1 MRIYHNQLTN
11 TLSQGFKPV
20 WLVFGDEPWQK
31 NNSLFVIKQH
41 CQQQGFS
48 ETVRYSADDK
58 FDWNILVEEYQAMS
72 LFAAQRIIEIELV
85 TGKIAEAG
93 SKILLKLSENFHQDV
108 QLIFHGPKVDASGQK
123 RKWFKTLEQLGCFI
137 PLYDI
142 EGRQLQQWLNQQI
155 KQQQLNIH
163 SDVIPL
169 MIELFEGN
177 LPALEQE
184 LQKFSLLFGTNLIT
198 AEDAEKLLIKQ
209 AKFNPFQVIDTLLS
223 GNITKCISML
233 DQLQHEGAAIGQL
246 VWFIHKE
253 ITQLSSMVEQLE
265 QGVPINDI
273 YKKYRIWDKK
283 KPLYQHALKNI
294 SRNNLHQAQARLAQT
309 DLLSKTSSDFNPFIL
324 LADVCISLYHGQTT
338 KNFSLD
344 YEYA

>member
-1 MRIYHNQLTN
+1 MRIYHNQLSN
-11 TLSQGFKPV
+11 TLNQGFKPV

-31 NNSLFVIKQH
+31 NNSLTAIKQH

-48 ETVRYSADDK
+48 EVIRFSADDK
-58 FDWNILVEEYQAMS
+58 FDWNLLVEEYQAMS
-72 LFAAQRIIEIELV
+72 LFSAQRIIEIELV
-85 TGKIAEAG
+85 TGKIADAG
-93 SKILLKLSENFHQDV
+93 SKILLKLSENFHPDV
-108 QLIFHGPKVDASGQK
+108 QLIFHGPKIDSAGQK
-123 RKWFKTLEQLGCFI
+123 RKWFKSLEQLGCFV

-155 KQQQLNIH
+155 KQHKLNIH
-163 SDVIPL
+163 HDVTPL

-184 LQKFSLLFGTNLIT
+184 LQKFSLLFGTQLIV

-209 AKFNPFQVIDTLLS
+209 AKFNPFQVVDTLLS
-223 GNITKCISML
+223 GDLKKCIGML

-246 VWFIHKE
+246 IWFIHKE
-253 ITQLSSMVEQLE
+253 IAQLSTMLE
-265 QGVPINDI
+265 QIEQGESIDNI

-283 KPLYQHALKNI
+283 KPLYQYALKHI
-294 SRNNLHQAQARLAQT
+294 SRDNIYQAQARLAQT
-309 DLLSKTSSDFNPFIL
+309 DLISKTSSDFNPFIL

-338 KNFSLD
+338 KKFNLD
-344 YEYA
+344 YEFG

>member
-1 MRIYHNQLTN
+1 MRIYHNQLSN
-11 TLSQGFKPV
+11 TLNQGFKPV

-31 NNSLFVIKQH
+31 NNSLTAIKQH

-48 ETVRYSADDK
+48 EVIRFSADDK
-58 FDWNILVEEYQAMS
+58 FDWNLLVEEYQAMS
-72 LFAAQRIIEIELV
+72 LFSAQRIIEIELV
-85 TGKIAEAG
+85 NGKIADAG
-93 SKILLKLSENFHQDV
+93 SKILLKLSENFHPDV
-108 QLIFHGPKVDASGQK
+108 QLIFHGPKIDSAGQK
-123 RKWFKTLEQLGCFI
+123 RKWFKSLEQLGCFV

-155 KQQQLNIH
+155 KQHKLNIH
-163 SDVIPL
+163 HDVTPL

-184 LQKFSLLFGTNLIT
+184 LQKFSLLFGTQLIV

-209 AKFNPFQVIDTLLS
+209 AKFNPFQVVDTLLS
-223 GNITKCISML
+223 GDLKKCIGML

-246 VWFIHKE
+246 IWFIHKE
-253 ITQLSSMVEQLE
+253 IAQLSTMLE
-265 QGVPINDI
+265 QIEQGESIDNI

-283 KPLYQHALKNI
+283 KPLYQYALKHI
-294 SRNNLHQAQARLAQT
+294 SRDNIYQAQARLAQT
-309 DLLSKTSSDFNPFIL
+309 DLISKTSSDFNPFIL

-338 KNFSLD
+338 KKFNLD
-344 YEYA
+344 YEFG

>member
-1 MRIYHNQLTN
+1 MRIYHNQLSN
-11 TLSQGFKPV
+11 TLNQGFKPV

-31 NNSLFVIKQH
+31 NNSLTAIKQH

-48 ETVRYSADDK
+48 EVIRFSADDK
-58 FDWNILVEEYQAMS
+58 FDWNLLVEEYQAMS
-72 LFAAQRIIEIELV
+72 LFSAQRIIEIELV
-85 TGKIAEAG
+85 NGKIADAG
-93 SKILLKLSENFHQDV
+93 SKILLKLSENFHPDV
-108 QLIFHGPKVDASGQK
+108 QLIFHGPKIDSAGQK
-123 RKWFKTLEQLGCFI
+123 RKWFKSLEQLGCFV

-155 KQQQLNIH
+155 KQHKLNIH
-163 SDVIPL
+163 HDVTPL

-184 LQKFSLLFGTNLIT
+184 LQKFSLLFGTQLIV

-209 AKFNPFQVIDTLLS
+209 AKFNPFQVVDTLLS
-223 GNITKCISML
+223 GDLKKCIGML

-246 VWFIHKE
+246 IWFIHKE
-253 ITQLSSMVEQLE
+253 IVQLSTMLE
-265 QGVPINDI
+265 QIEQGESIDSI

-283 KPLYQHALKNI
+283 KPLYQYALKHI
-294 SRNNLHQAQARLAQT
+294 SRDNIYQAQARLAQT
-309 DLLSKTSSDFNPFIL
+309 DLISKTSSDFNPFIL

-338 KNFSLD
+338 KKFNLD
-344 YEYA
+344 YEFD

>member
-1 MRIYHNQLTN
+1 MRIYHNQLSN
-11 TLSQGFKPV
+11 TLKQGFKPV

-31 NNSLFVIKQH
+31 NNSLTTIKQH

-48 ETVRYSADDK
+48 EVIRFSADDK
-58 FDWNILVEEYQAMS
+58 FDWNLLVEEYQAMS
-72 LFAAQRIIEIELV
+72 LFSAQRIIEIELV
-85 TGKIAEAG
+85 TGKIADAG
-93 SKILLKLSENFHQDV
+93 SKILLKLSENFHPDV
-108 QLIFHGPKVDASGQK
+108 QLIFHGPKIDAAGQK
-123 RKWFKTLEQLGCFI
+123 RKWFKSLEQLGCFV

-155 KQQQLNIH
+155 KQHKLNIH
-163 SDVIPL
+163 HDVTPL

-184 LQKFSLLFGTNLIT
+184 LQKFSLLFGTQLII

-209 AKFNPFQVIDTLLS
+209 AKFNPFQVVDTLLS
-223 GNITKCISML
+223 GDLPKCIAML

-253 ITQLSSMVEQLE
+253 ITQLSAMLE
-265 QGVPINDI
+265 QIEQGESIDSI

-283 KPLYQHALKNI
+283 KPLYQYALNHITRDNI
-294 SRNNLHQAQARLAQT
+294 YQAQARLAQT
-309 DLLSKTSSDFNPFIL
+309 DLISKTSSDFNPFIL

-338 KNFSLD
+338 KKFNLD
-344 YEYA
+344 YEFG

>member
-1 MRIYHNQLTN
+1 MRIYHNQLSN
-11 TLSQGFKPV
+11 TLIQGFKPV

-31 NNSLFVIKQH
+31 NNSLYAIKEY

-48 ETVRYSADDK
+48 EVIRFSVDDK
-58 FDWNILVEEYQAMS
+58 FDWNLLVQEYQAMS
-72 LFAAQRIIEIELV
+72 LFSAQRIIEIELV

-108 QLIFHGPKVDASGQK
+108 QLIFHGPKIDAAGQK
-123 RKWFKTLEQLGCFI
+123 RKWFKTLEQLGCFL

-155 KQQQLNIH
+155 QQQKLNIH
-163 SDVIPL
+163 HDVIPL

-184 LQKFSLLFGTNLIT
+184 LQKFALLFGAQQIT

-223 GNITKCISML
+223 GNLTKCIGML

-246 VWFIHKE
+246 VWFLHKE
-253 ITQLSSMVEQLE
+253 ITQLSAMLEQLE
-265 QGVPINDI
+265 QGENINNI

-283 KPLYQHALKNI
+283 KPLYQHALNNI
-294 SRNNLHQAQARLAQT
+294 TRDNINQAQARLAQT
-309 DLLSKTSSDFNPFIL
+309 DLISKTSSDFNPFIL

-338 KNFSLD
+338 KNFNLD
-344 YEYA
+344 YEYG

>member
-1 MRIYHNQLTN
+1 MRIYHNQLSN
-11 TLSQGFKPV
+11 TLNQGFKPV

-31 NNSLFVIKQH
+31 NNSLNTIKQH

-48 ETVRYSADDK
+48 EVIRFSADDK
-58 FDWNILVEEYQAMS
+58 FDWNLLVEEYQAMS
-72 LFAAQRIIEIELV
+72 LFSAQRIIEIELV
-85 TGKIAEAG
+85 NGKIADAG
-93 SKILLKLSENFHQDV
+93 SKILLKLSENFHPDV
-108 QLIFHGPKVDASGQK
+108 QLIFHGPKIDAAGQK
-123 RKWFKTLEQLGCFI
+123 RKWFKSLEQLGCFV

-155 KQQQLNIH
+155 KQHKLNIH
-163 SDVIPL
+163 HDVTPL

-184 LQKFSLLFGTNLIT
+184 LQKFSLLFGTQLII

-209 AKFNPFQVIDTLLS
+209 AKFNPFQVVDTLLS
-223 GNITKCISML
+223 GDLPKCIAML

-253 ITQLSSMVEQLE
+253 ITQLSTMLEHIE
-265 QGVPINDI
+265 QGESIDSI
-273 YKKYRIWDKK
+273 YKKHRIWDKK
-283 KPLYQHALKNI
+283 KPLYQYALNHITRDNI
-294 SRNNLHQAQARLAQT
+294 YQAQARLAQT
-309 DLLSKTSSDFNPFIL
+309 DLISKTSSDFNPFIL

-338 KNFSLD
+338 KKFNLD
-344 YEYA
+344 YEFG

>member
-1 MRIYHNQLTN
+1 MRIYHNQLSN
-11 TLSQGFKPV
+11 TLNQGFKPV

-31 NNSLFVIKQH
+31 NNSLTTIKQH

-48 ETVRYSADDK
+48 EVIRFSADDK
-58 FDWNILVEEYQAMS
+58 FDWNLLVEEYQAMS
-72 LFAAQRIIEIELV
+72 LFSAQRIIEIELV
-85 TGKIAEAG
+85 TGKIADAG
-93 SKILLKLSENFHQDV
+93 SKILLKLSENFHPDV
-108 QLIFHGPKVDASGQK
+108 QLIFHGPKIDSAGQK
-123 RKWFKTLEQLGCFI
+123 RKLFKSLEQLGCFV

-155 KQQQLNIH
+155 KQHKLNIH
-163 SDVIPL
+163 HDVTPL

-184 LQKFSLLFGTNLIT
+184 LQKFSLLFGTQLII

-209 AKFNPFQVIDTLLS
+209 AKFNPFQVVDTLLS
-223 GNITKCISML
+223 GDLPKCIGML

-246 VWFIHKE
+246 IWFIHKE
-253 ITQLSSMVEQLE
+253 ITQLSTMLE
-265 QGVPINDI
+265 QIEQGESIDSI

-283 KPLYQHALKNI
+283 KPLYQYALNHI
-294 SRNNLHQAQARLAQT
+294 SRDNIYQAQARLAQT
-309 DLLSKTSSDFNPFIL
+309 DLISKTSSDFNPFIL

-338 KNFSLD
+338 KKFNLD
-344 YEYA
+344 YEFG

>member
-1 MRIYHNQLTN
+1 MRIYHNQLSN
-11 TLSQGFKPV
+11 TLNQGFKPV

-31 NNSLFVIKQH
+31 NNSLTAIKQH

-48 ETVRYSADDK
+48 EVIRFSADDK
-58 FDWNILVEEYQAMS
+58 FDWNLLVEEYQAMS
-72 LFAAQRIIEIELV
+72 LFSAQRIIEIELV
-85 TGKIAEAG
+85 NGKIADAG
-93 SKILLKLSENFHQDV
+93 SKILLKLSENFHPDV
-108 QLIFHGPKVDASGQK
+108 QLIFHGPKIDSAGQK
-123 RKWFKTLEQLGCFI
+123 RKWFKSLEQLGCFV

-155 KQQQLNIH
+155 KQHKLNIH
-163 SDVIPL
+163 HDVTPL

-184 LQKFSLLFGTNLIT
+184 LQKFSLLFGTQLIV

-209 AKFNPFQVIDTLLS
+209 AKFNPFQVVDTLLS
-223 GNITKCISML
+223 GDLKKCIGML

-246 VWFIHKE
+246 IWFIHKE
-253 ITQLSSMVEQLE
+253 IAQLSTMLE
-265 QGVPINDI
+265 QIEQGESIDSI

-283 KPLYQHALKNI
+283 KPLYQYALKHI
-294 SRNNLHQAQARLAQT
+294 SRDNIYQAQARLAQT
-309 DLLSKTSSDFNPFIL
+309 DLISKTSSDFNPFIL

-338 KNFSLD
+338 KKFNLD
-344 YEYA
+344 YEFG